1 MPKERQSIDKAAPH
15 SRLRLRNEEPQWE
28 RRVLHQKFA
37 LCVGVLALSLTASG
51 SASAHPAPQPY
62 YPGAARPGTAGLPP
76 HEILAIMRST
86 GLEPLSRPLRFG
98 PVYALRAVNPSSRE
112 VKVIVD
118 ARSGRILKVHPVLLQ
133 RYVLPP
139 SYGRPPGQTANVPDG
154 YGANSRIAAKPPS
167 VEGPPVRGL
176 AAGAL
181 PAVPVPVAAPP
192 RPTAQ
197 AGPPPLPRPRPKLAA
212 AEFDSG
218 NHRRAA
224 SRAATGRAAASRGQ
238 GHKRAAKRKRDYGR
252 DRAGRSGAGARRHA
266 RVMPTFVLIDTP
278 RACSVCSLSHQGRRV
293 G

>member
-1 MPKERQSIDKAAPH
+1 M
-15 SRLRLRNEEPQWE
+15 LTLRNEEPQRE
-28 RRVLHQKFA
+28 RRVLHQKIA

-62 YPGAARPGTAGLPP
+62 YPGAARPGTAVLPP

-86 GLEPLSRPLRFG
+86 GLEPLSSPLRFG
-98 PVYALRAVNPSSRE
+98 PVYVLRAVNPSSRE

-212 AEFDSG
+212 AESTPATIAAPQALPPQALPPQALPPQALPPQAAPLQVEAKDTREQPKESESTG
-218 NHRRAA
+218 AITPAAPAPAPVEAHELCRR
-224 SRAATGRAAASRGQ
+224 S
-238 GHKRAAKRKRDYGR
+238 
-252 DRAGRSGAGARRHA
+252 
-266 RVMPTFVLIDTP
+266 
-278 RACSVCSLSHQGRRV
+278 C
-293 G
+293 